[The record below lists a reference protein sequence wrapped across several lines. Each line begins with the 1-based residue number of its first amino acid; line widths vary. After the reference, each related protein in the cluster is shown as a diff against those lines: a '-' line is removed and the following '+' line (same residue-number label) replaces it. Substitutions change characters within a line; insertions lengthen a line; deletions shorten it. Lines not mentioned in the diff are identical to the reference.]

1 MGKRTRGDRGERVG
15 GWTGKR
21 SFCRIGTSRLRQDTK
36 RYDYNK
42 RQRQGTSYMGT
53 AVDGY
58 GKGGSYESFFPISEE
73 QATTK
78 KIPIFPELTTIL
90 TGYGKTCSY

>member
-1 MGKRTRGDRGERVG
+1 
-15 GWTGKR
+15 
-21 SFCRIGTSRLRQDTK
+21 
-36 RYDYNK
+36 
-42 RQRQGTSYMGT
+42 MGT

>member
-1 MGKRTRGDRGERVG
+1 V
-15 GWTGKR
+15 
-21 SFCRIGTSRLRQDTK
+21 
-36 RYDYNK
+36 
-42 RQRQGTSYMGT
+42 GT

-78 KIPIFPELTTIL
+78 IPIFPELTTIL
-90 TGYGKTCSY
+90 TGHGKISSYLHRFGLIDNPMCPCEEEEKP